1 MVKSLK
7 NASHVAQGKNINNAV
22 VSSGEYW
29 VCEDFV
35 HVKKLSKMAICPHFV
50 HVNLRLWTKM
60 HNLYENLVY
69 YSWTTR

>member
-1 MVKSLK
+1 LR
-7 NASHVAQGKNINNAV
+7 GF
-22 VSSGEYW
+22 
-29 VCEDFV
+29 CPR
-35 HVKKLSKMAICPHFV
+35 KKHSKMAICPHFV